1 MSSATRCQATESQQ
15 PMDVTVALIDGQKF
29 TLPMDSAFT
38 SAEVLRDVAKKI
50 NLTDTYGFS
59 VYISI
64 HDKVLPVEPLSGS
77 VEFSQRWW

>member
-15 PMDVTVALIDGQKF
+15 PMDVTVALMDGQKF

-38 SAEVLRDVAKKI
+38 SAEVIRDVAKKI

-59 VYISI
+59 LYISI

-77 VEFSQRWW
+77 LSSHKVW